1 MIIDEEFI
9 EETQPAT
16 HHSQASV
23 IVPNLEMGE
32 NEPSESFPRAEKW
45 NDDTDPVVQDIVATN
60 ISEDLDLEGETSS
73 SCVPNSGKSF
83 SQESSAAVIP
93 SDEFDDLDFEEPK
106 TGEGEPFDTGN
117 KDLTTSTST
126 KKFFI
131 WKWMGGEVLLHPA
144 WKKFFPILITIAV
157 MFIMNT
163 CNSMRYIEKV
173 KKIDSYEKKI
183 ENLNYMQLYMTKEL
197 TERSRQLDM
206 EQRVQ
211 QRGLRLELSPT
222 PPLLLYKD
230 NSRKKDK

>member
-23 IVPNLEMGE
+23 IVPNLEIEE
-32 NEPSESFPRAEKW
+32 NEFSESFPRAGEW
-45 NDDTDPVVQDIVATN
+45 SDDTDPVVQDVVATN
-60 ISEDLDLEGETSS
+60 ILEDLDLEGETF
-73 SCVPNSGKSF
+73 PNSGKYF
-83 SQESSAAVIP
+83 SQRSSDAVIS

-106 TGEGEPFDTGN
+106 IEEGEPFDRGN
-117 KDLTTSTST
+117 KDLTPPVPT

-222 PPLLLYKD
+222 PPILLYKD
-230 NSRKKDK
+230 NNRKKDK